1 MTDARPPA
9 DRLLTTSDRYSIIRI
24 VLGQPLRDR
33 KAERHAA
40 TRAEIV
46 AAAWEQVR
54 ANGLAALSLRNL
66 ARSVGMQP
74 PSLYSYFDS
83 KNAIYD
89 AMYAQGAQQFVDE
102 QRTSMPT
109 HDDPLEA
116 LKAISHFFVGFCA
129 ADFARYQLLFQRTIP
144 GFEPSPESFKIS
156 EDNLAELGELLIRCG
171 VTEPEAIDLFT
182 ALGTGLADQQLS
194 NDPGGDR
201 WIRLIDDAVEM
212 FYEHI
217 TKSTKKP
224 AKGRRTR

>member
-1 MTDARPPA
+1 MLD
-9 DRLLTTSDRYSIIRI
+9 
-24 VLGQPLRDR
+24 QPVRDR
-33 KAERHAA
+33 RAERHAA
-40 TRAEIV
+40 TKAEILD
-46 AAAWEQVR
+46 AAWEQVR
-54 ANGLAALSLRNL
+54 ANGLAALSLRDL

-89 AMYAQGAQQFVDE
+89 AMYAQGAQQFVD
-102 QRTSMPT
+102 QQQASMPT
-109 HDDPLEA
+109 PDDPLDA
-116 LKAISHFFVGFCA
+116 LKAMIHFFVEFCA

-144 GFEPSPESFKIS
+144 GFEPSPESFRIS
-156 EDNLAELGELLIRCG
+156 QDNLAELAELLARCG
-171 VTEPEAIDLFT
+171 VRGQPMLDLFT

-201 WIRLIDDAVEM
+201 WIRLIDEAVEM

-217 TKSTKKP
+217 TKKAKQP